1 MHREP
6 TRSLGRRRGAASLT
20 ALLLVAL
27 GAAPRAHAQ
36 AHPAAEQLFRDGKEL
51 MKAGKLAEA
60 CAAFEAS
67 EKTEHNV
74 ATVMNAAD
82 CREKNHQYAAAW
94 ALFLQA
100 DSNTRGDASK
110 AALNA
115 TAKKRVAAL
124 EPRLSFLTI
133 NVPDESRVEGLEV
146 TRDGALVDPVEWNRS
161 IPVDGGAHVVAG
173 KAPGHESWS
182 TTVTVAAEKDKQ
194 AVEVPKFKEL
204 PTIINHEAAP
214 PDHARAATA
223 PPPAPS
229 PFTTRRTIGLGVAGG
244 GVVAAGVGIGLG
256 LSARSLRS
264 DAVATCPPSA
274 CDQAG
279 QDRAN
284 ALNDRARKRALVA
297 NVAFGVAGAA
307 VIAGAVLWIM
317 GPPRS
322 PSDALGD
329 EATAVRVVP
338 TFGSAP
344 GLAVLGSF

>member
-1 MHREP
+1 MDREP
-6 TRSLGRRRGAASLT
+6 TRLIGRAA
-20 ALLLVAL
+20 ALAAIAL
-27 GAAPRAHAQ
+27 AVIAFASPRAHAQ

-51 MKAGKLAEA
+51 MKSGKLAEA

-82 CREKNHQYAAAW
+82 CREKNQQYAAAW

-133 NVPDESRVEGLEV
+133 SVPDESRVEGLEV
-146 TRDGALVDPVEWNRS
+146 TRDGALVDPVEWNRA
-161 IPVDGGAHVVAG
+161 IPVDGGSHVVAG
-173 KAPGHESWS
+173 KAPGHEPWS
-182 TTVTVAAEKDKQ
+182 TTVEVAAEKDKQ
-194 AVEVPKFKEL
+194 SVEVPKFKEL
-204 PTIINHEAAP
+204 PKIINHEV
-214 PDHARAATA
+214 DQGSGLATA
-223 PPPAPS
+223 PALPRPPS
-229 PFTTRRTIGLGVAGG
+229 PITPRRKIALGVVGG
-244 GVVAAGVGIGLG
+244 GVLAAGVGIGFG

-274 CDQAG
+274 CTTAD

-284 ALNDRARKRALVA
+284 ALNDRGRKRALIA
-297 NVAFGVAGAA
+297 NIAFGVGGAA
-307 VIAGAVLWIM
+307 VIAGAVLWFTG
-317 GPPRS
+317 GPVEHAP
-322 PSDALGD
+322 DTTAL
-329 EATAVRVVP
+329 RVVP
-338 TFGSAP
+338 TFGSEP

>member
-223 PPPAPS
+223 PRPRRARSPRAARSASALPAAAWS
-229 PFTTRRTIGLGVAGG
+229 PRASGSASGCRRAACAPTRSRPARRARATRRARIGPTRSTIAP
-244 GVVAAGVGIGLG
+244 A
-256 LSARSLRS
+256 SARWSRTSRS
-264 DAVATCPPSA
+264 AW
-274 CDQAG
+274 
-279 QDRAN
+279 
-284 ALNDRARKRALVA
+284 RARR
-297 NVAFGVAGAA
+297 
-307 VIAGAVLWIM
+307 
-317 GPPRS
+317 
-322 PSDALGD
+322 
-329 EATAVRVVP
+329 
-338 TFGSAP
+338 
-344 GLAVLGSF
+344 